1 MYHIP
6 VLLNESVDGLNI
18 KPDGV
23 YVDVTFGG
31 GGHSRRIMECLGEN
45 GRLYAFDQDED
56 AAKNVIDDSRFTFIQ
71 QNFRYMKNF
80 IQLYCGGKVDG
91 ILADLGV
98 SSYQFDTPEK
108 GFSIRFNGRLDMR
121 MNQNASVDAASV
133 VNTYDVSSLASVLSR
148 YGELR
153 NAMAI
158 ADAITMAR
166 ETKPIE
172 TTDELKEAVSRF
184 LVRGSENKI
193 LAQIFQALR
202 IEVNEEMKV
211 LEMFLGQCADVLNP
225 GGRLVILSYHSLEDR
240 LVKNFMK
247 TGNAEGNLEK
257 DFFGN
262 QLTPYKLITNKPI
275 VPSDEEI
282 QYNNRA
288 RSAKLRV
295 AERRRYDK

>member
-6 VLLNESVDGLNI
+6 VLLNESVNALNI
-18 KPDGV
+18 KPDGI

-31 GGHSRRIMECLGEN
+31 GGHSRRILECLGEN

-56 AAKNVIDDSRFTFIQ
+56 AAKNVIDDRRFTFIQ

-80 IQLYCGGKVDG
+80 LQLYCGGKVDG

-108 GFSIRFNGRLDMR
+108 GFSIRYNGRLDMR
-121 MNQNASVDAASV
+121 MNKNAAVDAANI
-133 VNTYDVSSLASVLSR
+133 VNTYDVTTLASVLSR

-158 ADAITMAR
+158 ADAVAMAR
-166 ETKPIE
+166 EVKPIE
-172 TTDELKEAVSRF
+172 TTDELKEAVARF
-184 LVRGSENKI
+184 LPRGSENKV

-211 LEMFLGQCADVLNP
+211 LELFLGQCADILNP
-225 GGRLVILSYHSLEDR
+225 GGRLVVLSYHSLEDR

-247 TGNAEGNLEK
+247 TGNADGNLEK

-262 QLTPYKLITNKPI
+262 QLTPYKLMSSKPI
-275 VPSDEEI
+275 VPSDDEI
-282 QYNNRA
+282 QINNRA

-295 AERRRYDK
+295 AERRSQ

>member
-6 VLLNESVDGLNI
+6 VLLNESVNALNI
-18 KPDGV
+18 KPDGI

-31 GGHSRRIMECLGEN
+31 GGHSRRILECLGEN

-56 AAKNVIDDSRFTFIQ
+56 AAKNVIDDRRFTFIQ

-80 IQLYCGGKVDG
+80 LQLYCGGKVDG

-108 GFSIRFNGRLDMR
+108 GFSIRYNGRLDMR
-121 MNQNASVDAASV
+121 MNKNAAVDAANI
-133 VNTYDVSSLASVLSR
+133 VNTYDVTTLASVLSR

-158 ADAITMAR
+158 ADAVAMAR
-166 ETKPIE
+166 EVKPIE

-184 LVRGSENKI
+184 LPRGSENKV

-211 LEMFLGQCADVLNP
+211 LELFLGQCADILNP
-225 GGRLVILSYHSLEDR
+225 GGRLVVLSYHSLEDR

-247 TGNAEGNLEK
+247 TGNADGNLEK

-262 QLTPYKLITNKPI
+262 QLTPYKLLSSKPI
-275 VPSDEEI
+275 VPSDDEI
-282 QYNNRA
+282 QVNNRA

-295 AERRRYDK
+295 AERRSQ

>member
-6 VLLNESVDGLNI
+6 VMLNESIEGLNI
-18 KPDGV
+18 KPNGT

-31 GGHSRRIMECLGEN
+31 GGHSRRIMECLGE
-45 GRLYAFDQDED
+45 GGHLYAFDQDED

-80 IQLYCGGKVDG
+80 LQFYCGGKVDG

-108 GFSIRFNGRLDMR
+108 GFSTRFNGRLDMR
-121 MNQNASVDAASV
+121 MNQNAAVDASSI
-133 VNTYDVSSLASVLSR
+133 VNTYDVSSLASVFSR

-153 NAMAI
+153 NAMSI

-166 ETKPIE
+166 EVKPIE
-172 TTDELKEAVSRF
+172 TTDELKEAVARF
-184 LVRGSENKI
+184 LPRGSENKV

-211 LEMFLGQCADVLNP
+211 LEAFLSQCADVLNP
-225 GGRLVILSYHSLEDR
+225 GGRLVVLSYHSLEDR

-247 TGNAEGNLEK
+247 TGNADGNLEK

-262 QLTPYKLITNKPI
+262 QLTPYKLMTSKPI
-275 VPSDEEI
+275 IPTDEEI
-282 QYNNRA
+282 QMNSRA

-295 AERRRYDK
+295 AERRAK